1 MQEDF
6 SEQILRCLTSMVQKR
21 SLVLEKEILDT
32 GNGRR
37 LKIGQVLT
45 VLSRGKK
52 YVNEWKWYAADLRD
66 IVGMYK
72 KDWIGC
78 SNSIFETRLSFLAL
92 LNWRR
97 LYKAFAEM

>member
-66 IVGMYK
+66 IVGMHK

-78 SNSIFETRLSFLAL
+78 SNSIFETRLSLLAL